1 MVVDRKKDEECKLKE
16 VELMARYRGPLC
28 KLCRREGK
36 KLYLKGD
43 RCFSNKC
50 AFDRR
55 PYVPGQH
62 GPTSRNKLTQYG
74 MQLRTKQT
82 MKRIYGVLEKQFR
95 NYFEEARK
103 KEGVTGD
110 NLVKIVESRLDNTV
124 YRMGFAPSR
133 NVARQLVTHGHFKI
147 NGRKATIPSMRVK
160 PDDVVEVKEKSRSLS
175 VISEAIAAA
184 KDKGTAP
191 WLDVNFD
198 AYQATYLR
206 YPEMEEAGLP
216 VDVQSIVEL
225 YSK

>member
-1 MVVDRKKDEECKLKE
+1 
-16 VELMARYRGPLC
+16 
-28 KLCRREGK
+28 
-36 KLYLKGD
+36 
-43 RCFSNKC
+43 
-50 AFDRR
+50 
-55 PYVPGQH
+55 
-62 GPTSRNKLTQYG
+62 

-124 YRMGFAPSR
+124 FRMGFAPSR

-147 NGRKATIPSMRVK
+147 NGKKATIPSMRVK
-160 PDDVVEVKEKSRSLS
+160 PNDVVELKEKSRSLS
-175 VISEAIAAA
+175 VIGEAIAAA

-198 AYQATYLR
+198 AYQAQCLR
-206 YPEMEEAGLP
+206 YPEIEEAGLP

>member
-1 MVVDRKKDEECKLKE
+1 
-16 VELMARYRGPLC
+16 MARYTGPLC

-43 RCFSNKC
+43 RCFTTKC
-50 AFDRR
+50 AFERR

-62 GPTSRNKLTQYG
+62 GPTSRAKLTQYG

-103 KEGVTGD
+103 KDGVTGD
-110 NLVKIVESRLDNTV
+110 NLVKIVESRLDNIV
-124 YRMGFAPSR
+124 FRMGFASSR

-147 NGRKATIPSMRVK
+147 NGKKATIPSMRVR
-160 PDDVVEVKEKSRSLS
+160 PDDVIELREKSRSMS
-175 VISEAIAAA
+175 VISNAIAGS

-191 WLDVNFD
+191 WLDVDFD
-198 AYQATYLR
+198 KFQATCLR
-206 YPEMEEAGLP
+206 YPELEEAGLP
-216 VDVQSIVEL
+216 IDVQSIVEL